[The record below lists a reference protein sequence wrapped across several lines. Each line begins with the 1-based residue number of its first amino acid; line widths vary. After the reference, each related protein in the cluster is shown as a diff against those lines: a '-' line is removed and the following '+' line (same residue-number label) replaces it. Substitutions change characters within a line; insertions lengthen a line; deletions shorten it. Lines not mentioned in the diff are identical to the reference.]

1 MCLFFPFWIKVGFNV
16 DLKCT
21 RMTNWERV
29 EVLMREYLYKS
40 SSNQLFSKI
49 SNNKSQD
56 EMLLSG
62 DWTDSALIEATVD
75 IEKSGPFSGVAGWKD
90 MQGGSGLVG
99 GTISARF
106 CLNTDYIVHFFWF
119 HIFLFCECQ
128 TSSQQSSQKPNAL
141 NKPKYKCKFKSI

>member
-21 RMTNWERV
+21 RMTNCERV
-29 EVLMREYLYKS
+29 EVLMREYLNKS

-62 DWTDSALIEATVD
+62 DWTDSALREATVD
-75 IEKSGPFSGVAGWKD
+75 IEKSTTREHFWCFCFRHLD
-90 MQGGSGLVG
+90 RFLGSLDGKICREVQDWR
-99 GTISARF
+99 TISARF
-106 CLNTDYIVHFFWF
+106 CLNT
-119 HIFLFCECQ
+119 
-128 TSSQQSSQKPNAL
+128 
-141 NKPKYKCKFKSI
+141 

>member
-21 RMTNWERV
+21 RMTNCERV

-62 DWTDSALIEATVD
+62 DWTDSALREATVD
-75 IEKSGPFSGVAGWKD
+75 IEKSTTREQFWCFCFRHLDRFLGSLDGKICREVKD
-90 MQGGSGLVG
+90 WR
-99 GTISARF
+99 TISARF

-119 HIFLFCECQ
+119 HIFLFCECH
-128 TSSQQSSQKPNAL
+128 TSSQ
-141 NKPKYKCKFKSI
+141 

>member
-21 RMTNWERV
+21 RMTNCERV
-29 EVLMREYLYKS
+29 EVLMREYLNKS

-62 DWTDSALIEATVD
+62 DWTDSALREATVD
-75 IEKSGPFSGVAGWKD
+75 IEKSTTREHFWCFCFRPFSGVAGWKD
-90 MQGGSGLVG
+90 MQGG
-99 GTISARF
+99 
-106 CLNTDYIVHFFWF
+106 
-119 HIFLFCECQ
+119 
-128 TSSQQSSQKPNAL
+128 
-141 NKPKYKCKFKSI
+141 